1 LFTAQHDVSALG
13 FIKKLIG
20 QTPKVTT
27 DALAELALDPARNDE
42 FLRTLVRSHIWIM
55 EEGKAMDTDAPTPEE
70 AIEHIKRGAAALEA
84 VESAD
89 QIQIYLHAVEGH
101 SILPLFSSTDFLQGF
116 VQTLRMDRITGFGGL
131 SVPFTYLLNPEFA
144 KNHFFLNPNTTASRH
159 ITVDDRRRL
168 MEMARQDGPAA
179 EI

>member
-1 LFTAQHDVSALG
+1 MSALG

-20 QTPKVTT
+20 QKPTVTA
-27 DALAELALDPARNDE
+27 DPLAELALDSARNDE

-55 EEGKAMDTDAPTPEE
+55 EQGKAMDMETPTQAE
-70 AIEHIKRGAAALEA
+70 ALEHIKRGMETLDG

-89 QIQIYLHAVEGH
+89 QIQLYIHTVEGQ
-101 SILPLFSSTDFLQGF
+101 SILPFFSSSDFLQGF

-131 SVPFTYLLNPEFA
+131 SVPFTYLLNREFA

-159 ITVDDRRRL
+159 ITVDDRKRL
-168 MEMARQDGPAA
+168 MELAQHDDPTA
-179 EI
+179 